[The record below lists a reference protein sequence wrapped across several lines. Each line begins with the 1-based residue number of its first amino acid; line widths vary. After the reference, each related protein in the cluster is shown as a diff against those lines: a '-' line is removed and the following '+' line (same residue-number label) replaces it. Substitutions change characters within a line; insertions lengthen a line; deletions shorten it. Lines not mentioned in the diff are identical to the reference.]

1 MIVPRRSRHDL
12 ADIAERVAASV
23 DLPTAFDTL
32 VAETSRAL
40 KTRACLFQA
49 LEEGWILVAQAR
61 GGLNVPLAQ
70 LNFALSQVSSSAL
83 ATTDLGE
90 IGEVVWTSVPLKYPH
105 GSIMVLLL
113 AGDWTWQA
121 GSLVPLGGVLPFV
134 FKSVEERAG
143 RERAERLL
151 VAGHSMVRRLT
162 QLGDLEVVCKRIVEQ
177 VARTIEAGR
186 VAIALY
192 RPEENCLVIPATQ
205 GYPASL
211 VKDVRV
217 EPGSGV
223 IGHVFASGRPVLVPD
238 VHKLPEMMGE
248 RRQYRTSSFA
258 AVPLLAGRQV
268 IGVVC
273 ATDKADGSIFDKR
286 DAVALRTLCASAA
299 LALVAARSDSESH
312 RLAYAAT
319 IDALTGLFNRT
330 YLDVRLLQEV
340 ERARRGNSSLTLLL
354 ADIDDFKRVNDT
366 YGHQTG
372 DAVLRLVGGILRSAV
387 RVFDVCARYGGDEF
401 AIVMPSSDHQSAG
414 ACAERI
420 RQRVAEHHMEAN
432 NLSGLPPLTM
442 SIGVSVLK
450 MGESPADFL
459 GRADRYL
466 YQAKARGKN
475 CVCGHAELPVDS
487 SVRLETSGHDST

>member
-1 MIVPRRSRHDL
+1 M
-12 ADIAERVAASV
+12 
-23 DLPTAFDTL
+23 T
-32 VAETSRAL
+32 
-40 KTRACLFQA
+40 
-49 LEEGWILVAQAR
+49 
-61 GGLNVPLAQ
+61 
-70 LNFALSQVSSSAL
+70 
-83 ATTDLGE
+83 
-90 IGEVVWTSVPLKYPH
+90 
-105 GSIMVLLL
+105 
-113 AGDWTWQA
+113 
-121 GSLVPLGGVLPFV
+121 
-134 FKSVEERAG
+134 
-143 RERAERLL
+143 
-151 VAGHSMVRRLT
+151 
-162 QLGDLEVVCKRIVEQ
+162 
-177 VARTIEAGR
+177 
-186 VAIALY
+186 
-192 RPEENCLVIPATQ
+192 
-205 GYPASL
+205 
-211 VKDVRV
+211 
-217 EPGSGV
+217 
-223 IGHVFASGRPVLVPD
+223 
-238 VHKLPEMMGE
+238 GE

-273 ATDKADGSIFDKR
+273 ATDKTDGSIFDKR

-432 NLSGLPPLTM
+432 NLADLPPLTM

-450 MGESPADFL
+450 MGESPADLL

-487 SVRLETSGHDST
+487 GVRLETSGHDST